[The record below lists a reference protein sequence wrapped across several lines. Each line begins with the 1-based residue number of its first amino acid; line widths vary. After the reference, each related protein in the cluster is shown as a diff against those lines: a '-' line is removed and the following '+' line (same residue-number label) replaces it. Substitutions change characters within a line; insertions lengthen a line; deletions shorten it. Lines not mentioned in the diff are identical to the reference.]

1 MKIFDQKFVRD
12 VAQDIYDQKMRTQYL
27 DILQTILRAAEKGE
41 FSVEL
46 KKNDIALE
54 CVYWLK
60 DKGFEIYT
68 DTGENDDWFE
78 LDTDDFNTIFTA
90 NRIKVVW

>member
-1 MKIFDQKFVRD
+1 MKIFDQKFVRE
-12 VAQDIYDQKMRTQYL
+12 VAQDIYDQRMRTENL
-27 DILQTILRAAEKGE
+27 PVLQVILREAERGE
-41 FSVEL
+41 FSVIF
-46 KKNDIALE
+46 KKDDIALE
-54 CVYWLK
+54 CIYWLA

-78 LDTDDFNTIFTA
+78 LDAEDYNMIFQA

>member
-1 MKIFDQKFVRD
+1 MKTFDQKFVRE
-12 VAQDIYDQKMRTQYL
+12 VAQDVYDQRMRTEHIG
-27 DILQTILRAAEKGE
+27 ILQSILREAERGE
-41 FSVEL
+41 FSAEF
-46 KKNDIALE
+46 KREDITLE

-68 DTGENDDWFE
+68 DTGNNDDWFE
-78 LDTDDFNTIFTA
+78 LEAEDFDSVFRA